1 MAISTRSSPTT
12 LVEVDLVEQV
22 ERPGFGQ
29 LEGVAADDRAVGA
42 AVADHA
48 DLGEDI
54 VVHGTWASHGP
65 PISLICRQTHGL
77 HTGAMIMAND
87 LMMAQM
93 SKKGGFIAALDQSGG
108 SSPGALRL
116 YGIPDTAY
124 EGEAEMFRLIHQMRA
139 RIMTAPAFTGDKVI
153 GTILFEGTMDGEV
166 RGKPTAAYLWEE
178 RQVVPFIKVDRGLEP
193 EKDGVQLMR
202 PMPQLEPLCDRAVK
216 LGVYG
221 TKMRSVINLASKEGI
236 AAIAAQQ
243 FEVGERIAHHGLMP
257 ILEPEVSIKS
267 PDKKAA
273 EAILFDELKK
283 LTDALPAG
291 RQVMFKLTLPDVADL
306 YMPLVNHPRVA
317 RVVALSGG
325 YTRADAC
332 QRLAANHGMIASF
345 SRALVQDLRV
355 SMSDAE
361 FEKALAQSIDEIHR
375 ASTVK
380 A

>member
-1 MAISTRSSPTT
+1 
-12 LVEVDLVEQV
+12 
-22 ERPGFGQ
+22 
-29 LEGVAADDRAVGA
+29 
-42 AVADHA
+42 
-48 DLGEDI
+48 
-54 VVHGTWASHGP
+54 
-65 PISLICRQTHGL
+65 
-77 HTGAMIMAND
+77 
-87 LMMAQM
+87 
-93 SKKGGFIAALDQSGG
+93 
-108 SSPGALRL
+108 
-116 YGIPDTAY
+116 
-124 EGEAEMFRLIHQMRA
+124 MFRLIHQMRV

-153 GTILFEGTMDGEV
+153 GTILFEGTMDSEV

-178 RQVVPFIKVDRGLEP
+178 RQVVPFVKVDRGLEP

-202 PMPQLEPLCDRAVK
+202 PMPQLDQLCDRAAK
-216 LGVYG
+216 LGVFG

-243 FEVGERIAHHGLMP
+243 FEVGERIARHGLMP

-267 PDKKAA
+267 PDKKGA
-273 EAILFDELKK
+273 EAILFAELKK
-283 LTDALPAG
+283 RTDALPAG

-306 YMPLVNHPRVA
+306 YKPLVNHPRVA

-361 FEKALAQSIDEIHR
+361 FEVALAQSIDEIHR